1 MDWLAAL
8 RDRAVRLITCGRTDR
23 SDQGAFLSSAI
34 FILSQVCIFIQLLSM
49 MLPAVTGSGSPDND
63 DPACPT
69 SPKSFGLVSMT
80 YSEVVDVVKI
90 GVSAERTQSL
100 TLDDQV
106 EFVNA
111 QLQLIAGE
119 AGGSAVQVHAGS
131 LQTATTLAI
140 ASSVLIVILVL
151 LGYHVSLGRSLA
163 RGKLYHVV
171 LLCVLPAVSAMCLA
185 ISISEFSHS
194 NAKDGF
200 CAWYLWAV
208 EGAECGYSAGFWLT
222 PVVLALTILAALVAG
237 LGWPAIATYNECPGY
252 GENVNMALLQHVLQT
267 SNQQTSYSQLPT
279 NNEL

>member
-1 MDWLAAL
+1 M
-8 RDRAVRLITCGRTDR
+8 
-23 SDQGAFLSSAI
+23 
-34 FILSQVCIFIQLLSM
+34 QLLGM

-63 DPACPT
+63 DPACPS
-69 SPKSFGLVSMT
+69 SPKSFALVSMT

-131 LQTATTLAI
+131 LQTATTLGI
-140 ASSVLIVILVL
+140 ASAVMTIILML
-151 LGYHVSLGRSLA
+151 LGYHVSLGRSFA

-185 ISISEFSHS
+185 ISISELSHS

-208 EGAECGYSAGFWLT
+208 EGAECGYSAGSWLT
-222 PVVLALTILAALVAG
+222 PVVLALSILIALVAG
-237 LGWPAIATYNECPGY
+237 LGWSAIAAHNECPGY
-252 GENVNMALLQHVLQT
+252 GANVNMALLQRVLHT
-267 SNQQTSYSQLPT
+267 SNPETSYTHLPT
-279 NNEL
+279 SNEL